1 MVSETV
7 NSSKT
12 FLVIKELEPGT
23 EYTVRVLAKSCH
35 DSCSI
40 FEDVIRTR
48 AKGEG
53 RGSLPTSISLPCHYP

>member
-1 MVSETV
+1 EGNWKISEAI

-23 EYTVRVLAKSCH
+23 EYTVRVMAKSWH
-35 DSCSI
+35 DSSSI

-48 AKGEG
+48 AK
-53 RGSLPTSISLPCHYP
+53 